1 MRACPLVKEFYLL
14 AFGPLR
20 AMFSARELNGWAET
34 MAERGL
40 RVRKGLEEVVEDIV
54 VDGEEDYGE
63 EDIERDADSVRRLR
77 PY

>member
-1 MRACPLVKEFYLL
+1 
-14 AFGPLR
+14 
-20 AMFSARELNGWAET
+20 MFSARELNGWAET